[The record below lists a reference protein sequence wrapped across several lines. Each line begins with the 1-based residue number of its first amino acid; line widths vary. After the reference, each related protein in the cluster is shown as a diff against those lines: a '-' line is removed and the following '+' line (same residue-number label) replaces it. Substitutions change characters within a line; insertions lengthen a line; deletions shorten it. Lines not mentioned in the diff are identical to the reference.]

1 MRKICIIPARGG
13 SKRIPHKNIIDFCGK
28 PLIWW
33 TIEAALQSGIFDS
46 IYVSTDDGYIAD
58 ACSKFPVEILLRNG
72 YSDDQTTVQQ
82 ATIKTINQIVTER
95 RQKFDI
101 VVQLMATCP
110 LITRIDIQTAFDNFI
125 ANGSQFQLSF
135 AEFKEI
141 PYWAVKLVNGK
152 PKPLFKK
159 QIKMRSQDLD
169 KLYYPT
175 GAIWIA
181 DIPELIRQG
190 TFYGKGYDMY
200 EISAE
205 NGMDID
211 TFKDLEK
218 ASDIMEGRNDKK

>member
-46 IYVSTDDGYIAD
+46 IYVSTDDGLIAD
-58 ACSKFPVEILLRNG
+58 ACSKFPIEILLRNG

-82 ATIKTINQIVTER
+82 ATINTIKQIVVDR
-95 RQKFDI
+95 RQKFDMVI
-101 VVQLMATCP
+101 QLMATCP
-110 LITRIDIQTAFDNFI
+110 LRTATDVKLAYENFI
-125 ANGSQFQLSF
+125 AIGSKFQLSF
-135 AEFKEI
+135 AEFEDI
-141 PYWAVKLVNGK
+141 PYWAVMMVNGK

-159 QIKMRSQDLD
+159 QIKMRSQDLP

-218 ASDIMEGRNDKK
+218 ARLIMEGRNDKK